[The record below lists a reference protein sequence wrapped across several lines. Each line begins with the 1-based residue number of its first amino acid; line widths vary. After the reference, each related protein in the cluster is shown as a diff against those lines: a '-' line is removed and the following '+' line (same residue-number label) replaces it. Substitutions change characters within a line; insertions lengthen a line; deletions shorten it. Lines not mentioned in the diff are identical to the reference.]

1 MSNKNLT
8 GFEDQAR
15 HVSYAYDNTQRQYDE
30 HPPNDDMVPIAAAIN
45 AWTLI
50 CGCYMGIEQTMKLLI
65 RMRGGVSERILKN
78 THNLEC
84 LYSLLDPSEWDVV
97 AAYYRVYR
105 SLHNFDTGNTALE
118 TAEEFIQYVGKGYVV
133 WRYILSE
140 DPEATNKLPK
150 MHLGLMLETWRAL
163 ADLVQHHVVC
173 GYKYRTLENY
183 LEDYIVQGVFR
194 DAEMDDEW
202 QAASQDENS
211 NIEFS
216 EICDWLHHKGTA
228 LEAGIDLFNH
238 HAQGTGNSVEASPL
252 LRQVLLRAA
261 DKALGDPPPPRP
273 TDGRTSPCSTTESK
287 VAVWLGTRSKECSS
301 SCPAPGFDKKA
312 NHELAPID
320 VSSTVKRRFWLNSR
334 MASFWLARSCE
345 RVETRR

>member
-15 HVSYAYDNTQRQYDE
+15 RVSYAYDNTQRQYDE
-30 HPPNDDMVPIAAAIN
+30 HPPNDDVVPIAAAIN

-50 CGCYMGIEQTMKLLI
+50 CGCYMGTEQTMKLLI
-65 RMRGGVSERILKN
+65 RMRGGVSEKILKN

-84 LYSLLDPSEWDVV
+84 LYSLLDPSERDVV

-118 TAEEFIQYVGKGYVV
+118 TAEEFIQHVGNGYVA
-133 WRYILSE
+133 WRYILVE
-140 DPEATNKLPK
+140 NPETVPK

-216 EICDWLHHKGTA
+216 EIRDWLHHKGGA
-228 LEAGIDLFNH
+228 LKAGIDLFNH
-238 HAQGTGNSVEASPL
+238 HARGTGDSMDTSPL
-252 LRQVLLRAA
+252 LRRVLLRAA
-261 DKALGDPPPPRP
+261 DKA
-273 TDGRTSPCSTTESK
+273 
-287 VAVWLGTRSKECSS
+287 
-301 SCPAPGFDKKA
+301 
-312 NHELAPID
+312 
-320 VSSTVKRRFWLNSR
+320 VSNLFP
-334 MASFWLARSCE
+334 
-345 RVETRR
+345 TRRRADIAMFHRRIQGGGLAWNTDKGVFE